1 MIRLSQHILKYSNLG
16 KDNRLDKL
24 FEDYKSEL
32 QRYINLLRNKELPLE
47 KYLSTKDLSSDIF
60 KHSAW
65 KATVYKQASEIVR
78 SSLKL
83 EKERK
88 YKKYK
93 KVYSY
98 FKTRNRQKEFLS
110 KRFYE
115 LNLIYKNKPNVT
127 NVTIELN
134 QILHNFNSDSTE
146 FDEFVKIFLP
156 YFKEGIRKAETIN
169 IPFKQHKQSLKFK
182 DWNRKKTVQL
192 KKINGN
198 YYLNLIYEKETST
211 KKVNGKSIGIDIG
224 YKNLLVTSEEQF
236 LGKELEETYKKISRK
251 EQGSKKFYKTLK
263 ERDNLINFYCNQLN
277 LKEVKTLFI
286 EDLKNVKYKSKF
298 SKKFMNKLQRWS
310 YPKVISKLERMT
322 EEQGINLE
330 KVSPAYTS
338 QTCSYCGV
346 VDRNSRRDSVF
357 LCTAC
362 GTNLDADFNASR
374 NVMRRGIYRLSTT
387 EKYLNC

>member
-298 SKKFMNKLQRWS
+298 SKKL
-310 YPKVISKLERMT
+310 
-322 EEQGINLE
+322 
-330 KVSPAYTS
+330 
-338 QTCSYCGV
+338 
-346 VDRNSRRDSVF
+346 
-357 LCTAC
+357 
-362 GTNLDADFNASR
+362 
-374 NVMRRGIYRLSTT
+374 
-387 EKYLNC
+387 